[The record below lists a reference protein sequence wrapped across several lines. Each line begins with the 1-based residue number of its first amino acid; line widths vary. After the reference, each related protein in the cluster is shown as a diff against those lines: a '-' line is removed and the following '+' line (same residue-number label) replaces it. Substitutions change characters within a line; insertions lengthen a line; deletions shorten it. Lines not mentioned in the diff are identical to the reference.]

1 MRSVFSSLC
10 LVGCGDGLWSS
21 ARSTGKMKIPVC
33 AGFYYVRCYTSLRH
47 DARRPRC
54 RLKSAL
60 RWPQPHFCPSP
71 RNVFYV
77 FFTASFFLDE
87 SRDVIFQGISLSPYA
102 SEPALYIQGRE
113 NIERGC
119 FHGAWYNKA
128 FPATKYFL
136 LLTIVIGTPRYFTVL
151 KRDGIIY
158 GQ

>member
-60 RWPQPHFCPSP
+60 RWPQPHFCPSL